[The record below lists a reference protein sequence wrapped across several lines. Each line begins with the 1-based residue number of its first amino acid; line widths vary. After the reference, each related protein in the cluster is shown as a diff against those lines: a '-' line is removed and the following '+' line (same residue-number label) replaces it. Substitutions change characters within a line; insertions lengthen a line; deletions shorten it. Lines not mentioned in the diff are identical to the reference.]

1 MKVVLQHAHSLNLL
15 MSAINL
21 NFTDFL
27 RTSGLVSQVNRESCF
42 CFTENAVADIS
53 RDRDD
58 VEEANRKLHGN

>member
-1 MKVVLQHAHSLNLL
+1 

-27 RTSGLVSQVNRESCF
+27 RTAGLVSQVNRESCF
-42 CFTENAVADIS
+42 CFTENAVADVS

-58 VEEANRKLHGN
+58 VEEANRKLHGNS